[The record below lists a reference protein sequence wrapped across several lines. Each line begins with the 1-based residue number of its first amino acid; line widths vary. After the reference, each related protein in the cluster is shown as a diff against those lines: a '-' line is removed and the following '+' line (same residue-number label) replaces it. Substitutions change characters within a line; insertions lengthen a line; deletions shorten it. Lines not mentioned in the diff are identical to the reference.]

1 MKIAINADINAVAWI
16 GRSFRPVEG
25 KLDNNFNRWGQYF
38 YGVDNEFM
46 LETDN
51 ALYYAVFNYDK
62 SNSLSKTESFE
73 RLGIKMSDVTQITE
87 LWTNTKAEF
96 DATGVKVNVPACDV
110 RLYRLEKGNWSSS
123 VPQLRSDNGN
133 ITITKSLGNL
143 LVKAPKA
150 ILTLDIYGADGT
162 KNSCHTYKNS
172 TQANIN
178 IGNLPKNMLILRVGM
193 ADVQILT
200 RKVTI

>member
-1 MKIAINADINAVAWI
+1 
-16 GRSFRPVEG
+16 
-25 KLDNNFNRWGQYF
+25 
-38 YGVDNEFM
+38 M

-162 KNSCHTYKNS
+162 KYSCHTYKNS

-193 ADVQILT
+193 ADGQIQT